1 MKKTV
6 CFGEILLRLTPE
18 GATRFVQAERFSAI
32 YGGSEANVAVSLCEF
47 GTPAAFVSRVP
58 DNAIGQAAINS
69 LRRYGV
75 DTVGVR
81 RGGERLGIYFLENGA
96 SQRPS
101 GLIYDRRHSAIAEA
115 QATDFDWETAFADA
129 DWFHFSGITPALSPE
144 TAAAT
149 LAAVRAAKAHG
160 LTVSCDLNYRANLWT
175 QAEARQTMGALMPY
189 VDVIIGTEE
198 DADDTLDLRLEGDD
212 YAALAAQICAHT
224 GAHTVALIRRD
235 SLSATE
241 NRWRAMMYDGEAS
254 YSREYQ
260 IHLVDCVGGGDAF
273 SAGVIYALK
282 AGMSRPAVLEFAT
295 AASCLKYS
303 LPGDANHVSAE
314 EAMTLAG
321 GDGSGLIKR

>member
-1 MKKTV
+1 MKKTI
-6 CFGEILLRLTPE
+6 CFGEILLRLSPE
-18 GATRFVQAERFSAI
+18 GYTRFVQAERFSAI

-75 DTVGVR
+75 DTTGMA
-81 RGGERLGIYFLENGA
+81 RGGERLGLYFLENGA
-96 SQRPS
+96 SQRPA

-115 QATDFDWETAFADA
+115 TAADFDWDTLLADA
-129 DWFHFSGITPALSPE
+129 DWFHFSGITPALS
-144 TAAAT
+144 TGMADAT

-175 QAEARQTMGALMPY
+175 QADARRTMGALMPY

-198 DADDTLDLRLEGDD
+198 DADDTLDLRLENDD
-212 YAALAAQICAHT
+212 YADLSARICQST
-224 GAHTVALIRRD
+224 GCHTVALIRRD

-241 NRWRAMMYDGEAS
+241 NRWRAMMYDGEAA
-254 YSREYQ
+254 YSREYAVR
-260 IHLVDCVGGGDAF
+260 LVDCVGGGDAF
-273 SAGVIYALK
+273 SAGLIYALK
-282 AGMSRPAVLEFAT
+282 AGLPRQAALEFAT

-303 LPGDANHVSAE
+303 LPGDANHVSAAE
-314 EAMTLAG
+314 VMTLAG
-321 GDGSGLIKR
+321 GDGSGLIQR